1 VASGTKEI
9 DFWRAAYV
17 ECDTGTINAT
27 PKVVGC
33 KAIPTPS
40 STAIS
45 PKQSP
50 SSPKD
55 DTYRDTE
62 QAR

>member
-1 VASGTKEI
+1 MAGRTKKI

-17 ECDTGTINAT
+17 ECDSGMINAT

-40 STAIS
+40 STPAHITKAKS
-45 PKQSP
+45 KKPQRRHLS
-50 SSPKD
+50 
-55 DTYRDTE
+55 
-62 QAR
+62 